1 MKHLDIAVIGGGLL
15 GSAFAYGLSADGGR
29 VGLIDEGDHAIRT
42 ARGNFGLVWV
52 QGKGLNMPDYARWSL
67 RSAYAWTPFSD
78 QLHAQTGI
86 SVEYHRPGGFYVSID
101 EQECADNLALLKQLR
116 NEAGEDGYDYEIV
129 EPSALRKQ
137 LPEIGPAVPGA
148 TYCPHDGHANPLKLL
163 RALQEGFQL
172 NGGVYTPRARVTLIV
187 PLKSGGF
194 EIHCDGGHRFGSD
207 KLVIAAGHGSAEL
220 GHHLGMEIPI
230 FPVQGQVVVTERAEM
245 TMAYPTNYVRQT
257 DDGNYLLGPSARDVG
272 FNDETETTTL
282 RDITRRCTTAFPHLK
297 RLRVQRSWA
306 ALRIMTADGFP
317 IYLQS
322 EAYPGAYSFSCH
334 SGVTLAAVHA
344 TDVSRWVLD
353 GQIPSRYS
361 CFHPERFNVPA

>member
-52 QGKGLNMPDYARWSL
+52 QGKGLSMPDYARWSL
-67 RSAYAWTPFSD
+67 RSAYAWTPFSE

-86 SVEYHRPGGFYVSID
+86 PVEYHRPGGFYVSID
-101 EQECADNLALLKQLR
+101 EQEFADNLALLRQLR

-129 EPSALRKQ
+129 ERSALRKQ

-148 TYCPHDGHANPLKLL
+148 TYCPHDGHANPLRLL

-172 NGGVYTPRARVTLIV
+172 NGGIYTPRARVTRIV
-187 PLKSGGF
+187 PVTTGGF
-194 EIHCDGGHRFGSD
+194 EIHCDGGHQFGCD

-220 GHHLGMEIPI
+220 GHHLDMEIPI
-230 FPVQGQVVVTERAEM
+230 FPVQGQVVVTERAQM

-297 RLRVQRSWA
+297 RLRVQRTWA
-306 ALRIMTADGFP
+306 ALRIMTPDGFP
-317 IYLQS
+317 VYLQS
-322 EAYPGAYSFSCH
+322 EAYPEAFSFSCH

-344 TDVSRWVLD
+344 MDVSRWVLD
-353 GQIPSRYS
+353 GRVPSQYR